1 MNDEQTVRLGPWY
14 GLVCFG
20 GGSILT
26 VAISTLDSGR
36 GPLSGIQP
44 FTGLT
49 VLFWAVLGAVTG
61 GYILMGRGWRALERA
76 PRVRL
81 AAAFFAL
88 VWASLFAMMMTTPAA
103 AGLIVLLG
111 IAAAI
116 VFIAHGLEQ
125 RPRNQDGGEIF
136 P

>member
-1 MNDEQTVRLGPWY
+1 
-14 GLVCFG
+14 
-20 GGSILT
+20 
-26 VAISTLDSGR
+26 
-36 GPLSGIQP
+36 
-44 FTGLT
+44 
-49 VLFWAVLGAVTG
+49 
-61 GYILMGRGWRALERA
+61 
-76 PRVRL
+76 
-81 AAAFFAL
+81 
-88 VWASLFAMMMTTPAA
+88 MTTPAA